1 LFACKFAVC
10 CADAELVNVILRF
23 IFHSV
28 VGIVIFYV
36 LKSFKNNDNN
46 DDSVNNNKSNTT
58 TSKTPDDN
66 DYVQPG
72 APATLYGGRAQQSG
86 YDIIDPPNSTQY

>member
-1 LFACKFAVC
+1 
-10 CADAELVNVILRF
+10 
-23 IFHSV
+23 
-28 VGIVIFYV
+28 
-36 LKSFKNNDNN
+36 LKSFKSNGSSSDNT
-46 DDSVNNNKSNTT
+46 NKSNT

-72 APATLYGGRAQQSG
+72 APATLYGGRAQQAG

>member
-1 LFACKFAVC
+1 MCIY
-10 CADAELVNVILRF
+10 NLRF

-28 VGIVIFYV
+28 VGIVIFCV
-36 LKSFKNNDNN
+36 LKSFKSNGNNSDNIG
-46 DDSVNNNKSNTT
+46 NNKNSSNT
-58 TSKTPDDN
+58 PVDN

-72 APATLYGGRAQQSG
+72 APATLYGGRAQQAG